1 MTDTTDDAVRE
12 WEAHVYEFLDE
23 PIPDAIRAHAATT
36 VGDILCAAVAGSAAP
51 GVDTVEANGA
61 FGDGPATV
69 LGTDRSTTP
78 EAAALC
84 NGAAAIAQEADE
96 GHDIG
101 GHVGAGIVAGG
112 LAAAEAADVHGS
124 TFVDACI
131 RSYELCVRL
140 ERAIFAMKAR
150 LNEATPWLLRDPH
163 STWTV
168 VGPALTAAQCFDA
181 TADELRETFRI
192 AANLAVLSMH
202 DPYEEGPPARN
213 FTAGFSAQVGVSAA
227 RTALAGL
234 TGSESAI
241 GAVYDPFDAMLPD
254 GEFSS
259 SFASLGERW
268 EITRNYFKPYPSCR
282 YTHPPLDALRAAVEW
297 EGERTA
303 DDGRSAGSGQS
314 RVEPAA
320 VESIVIETFAN
331 ATDMSNPLPESF
343 TAAKFSTPYVLARY
357 LLSGE
362 IGLGHFT
369 PDAIADPAVRELA
382 GCVRLVESERFE
394 DAFPEEWGA
403 AATVRLADGTVH
415 SGERSFPTGDR
426 RDPMDE
432 AALRA
437 RQRELL
443 LEGLSETEATAA
455 LDAITAVD
463 DRSVRETTDA
473 LRSGTT

>member
-36 VGDILCAAVAGSAAP
+36 VGDILCAAVAGSAVP
-51 GVDTVEANGA
+51 GVDAVEATGE

-69 LGTDRSTTP
+69 LGTDRTTTP

-84 NGAAAIAQEADE
+84 NGAAAIAQETDE
-96 GHDIG
+96 GHDTG

-124 TFVDACI
+124 TFVDACT

-168 VGPALTAAQCFDA
+168 VGPALTAAQCFGA

-202 DPYEEGPPARN
+202 DPYDEGPPARN

-254 GEFSS
+254 SEFAD
-259 SFASLGERW
+259 SFESLGERW

-282 YTHPPLDALRAAVEW
+282 YTHPPLDALRAAVERDRASTV
-297 EGERTA
+297 EP
-303 DDGRSAGSGQS
+303 AGSGGET
-314 RVEPAA
+314 RRRIDPAA
-320 VESIVIETFAN
+320 IESIEIETFAN
-331 ATDMSNPLPESF
+331 ATDMSNPTPESF

-357 LLSGE
+357 LRSGE
-362 IGLGHFT
+362 LGLSHFT
-369 PDAIADPAVRELA
+369 PDAIADPTVRELA
-382 GCVRLVESERFE
+382 ERVRLVGSERFE
-394 DAFPEEWGA
+394 DAFPEKWGA

-415 SGERSFPTGDR
+415 SGERSFPTGDH

-432 AALRA
+432 AALRT

-443 LEGLSETEATAA
+443 LEGLSETETTAA
-455 LDAITAVD
+455 LDAITTVD
-463 DRSVRETTDA
+463 DRPVREITDA
-473 LRSGTT
+473 LRSETA